1 VRSGTIR
8 SGYFLRLFVL
18 FVANPSA
25 SEERPMTMP
34 IFSNPAGF
42 WALLGVPAVVA
53 VHFLQQ
59 RSRTHVT
66 STLFLLDALAPESRG
81 GRHWEALRMSRAFW
95 CQIFGVLVATWVLVG
110 PRWVREESA
119 QTVVAVLD
127 SAARM
132 GAFRTEAQRALADK
146 LAASAGRATHT
157 EWVVMTS
164 DTRTPPLYRGPDRA
178 AALAAAAAWQPM
190 LGTHDRAPAL
200 RLAHALAGPG
210 GLVWFVTDTTEH
222 VPPGQAAVGVG
233 RALPNVGFA
242 GATVARDGAG
252 HTWRALVKN
261 YAATPQRREWWI
273 EANGAASAKQTV
285 ELPPGA
291 LAEIE
296 GRFPPGEDACT
307 VVLAGDEF
315 TPDDRLPLVRPVP
328 KQLPASVALDG
339 EAGEFFKKLLG
350 DIEGVTPASGTLAA
364 KLRVERW
371 PAGGPPAAGAAIVLA
386 PAAPPGTEKKGVLTP
401 VTAEKHALVADLNW
415 QGWLGT
421 GPGALPRG
429 PGDTALLWQGET
441 ALAWLRPG
449 AEDAR
454 QLALNFDWAASNVGR
469 LPATVLLARR
479 FIEAARDAQP
489 GAVAANFDAGAPVAL
504 AARDRAGLEPLAVE
518 FSPSADGARAAGAG
532 PLAART
538 RVVPAAE
545 VAVLRAPEEAGFFTV
560 RRGETVL
567 VRGAAQFADARQG
580 DFRDA
585 ATFDTGLPPEAAAAL
600 ERNTRPDP
608 LTAVW
613 LAALGA
619 LLLGSWWPGRRGA

>member
-1 VRSGTIR
+1 
-8 SGYFLRLFVL
+8 
-18 FVANPSA
+18 
-25 SEERPMTMP
+25 MTMP
-34 IFSNPAGF
+34 IFTNPAGF

-59 RSRTHVT
+59 RSRTHIT
-66 STLFLLDALAPESRG
+66 STLFLLDALAPESKG
-81 GRHWEALRMSRAFW
+81 GRQWEVLRMSRAFW
-95 CQIFGVLVATWVLVG
+95 LQLLGVLVAVWVLTG

-132 GAFRTEAQRALADK
+132 GAFRAEALRALEDK
-146 LAASAGRATHT
+146 FSASAGRAART

-164 DTRTPPLYRGPDRA
+164 DTRTPPHYRGPDRA
-178 AALAAAAAWQPM
+178 AAHAAAATWQPA

-210 GLVWFVTDTTEH
+210 GLVWFVTDTMET
-222 VPPGQAAVGVG
+222 VPSGQAAVGVG
-233 RALPNVGFA
+233 RALANTGFA

-252 HTWRALVKN
+252 HKWRALVKN
-261 YAATPQRREWWI
+261 YADQPQRREWWV
-273 EANGAASAKQTV
+273 EAKGAASPKQTV
-285 ELPPGA
+285 ELAAGA

-296 GRFPPGEDACT
+296 GSFPPGEDACT
-307 VVLAGDEF
+307 VVLAADEF
-315 TPDDRLPLVRPVP
+315 GPDDRLPLVRPVP

-339 EAGEFFKKLLG
+339 EAGTFFKKLLG
-350 DIEGVTPASGTLAA
+350 DIEGVTMALAPATA

-371 PAGGPPAAGAAIVLA
+371 PASGTPAPGAALVLA
-386 PAAPPGTEKKGVLTP
+386 PASGAETKAVLTSI
-401 VTAEKHALVADLNW
+401 TAEKHPLVADLNW

-421 GPGALPRG
+421 GAGALPRG
-429 PGDTALLWQGET
+429 PGDTALLWQGDA

-449 AEDAR
+449 TDDAR
-454 QLALNFDWAASNVGR
+454 QLALNFDWAASNAAR

-479 FIEAARDAQP
+479 FVEAVRDAQP
-489 GAVAANFDAGAPVAL
+489 GTVAANYDAGGPVAL
-504 AARDRAGLEPLAVE
+504 AARDRAGTEPLTVE
-518 FSPSADGARAAGAG
+518 FSPAAGGATQ
-532 PLAART
+532 T

-545 VAVLRAPEEAGFFTV
+545 VAVLRAPEAAGFFTL
-560 RRGETVL
+560 RRGDTTL

-585 ATFDTGLPPEAAAAL
+585 DTFDTGLPPEAAAAL

-608 LTAVW
+608 LTTAW
-613 LAALGA
+613 LALLGT